1 MEFLSHPSLTDN
13 QKKGIAMNLFC
24 KRLLVTAFMMAV
36 ALPLLAHDVKSEDEL
51 IADMSSP
58 KAKTVTSALQDMEK
72 QYPTSVPGIAK
83 AKSLLTDDRLAVR
96 EKAARV
102 LGAIHADVSDA
113 DLDNIAKLL
122 DGPGK
127 DEIIEGLKALRGL
140 KAQSTVPKIVP
151 LLKSPEANVK
161 RDACRTLAVLAD
173 KSVVPDIQ
181 PLLQDPDKAVVK
193 DASDAIFTLNNK

>member
-1 MEFLSHPSLTDN
+1 MN
-13 QKKGIAMNLFC
+13 QFC

-36 ALPLLAHDVKSEDEL
+36 TLPLFARDPKSEDEL

-58 KAKTVTSALQDMEK
+58 TAKTVIYALQDMEK
-72 QYPTSVPGIAK
+72 EYPTSVPGIAK
-83 AKSLLTDDRLAVR
+83 AKTLLTDDRLAVR

-102 LGAIHADVSDA
+102 LGVIHADVSET
-113 DLDNIAKLL
+113 DLANIAKLL
-122 DGPGK
+122 DGPK
-127 DEIIEGLKALRGL
+127 SEIIEGLKALRGL
-140 KAQSTVPKIVP
+140 KAQSTIPKILP
-151 LLKSPEANVK
+151 LLKNPDANVK
-161 RDACRTLAVLAD
+161 RDACRTLAVIAD